1 MNSIPSSVSSS
12 IPSSISSSIPSSIS
26 SSIPS
31 SISQM
36 NPLNA
41 NVQSS
46 GFAQS
51 NSLVAKFI
59 FLFIVL
65 FAFIVLLHIGVSVIG
80 NFLKP
85 SESPRLINGMVD
97 AKQFIRIPQD
107 PNETG
112 AVTIFRSINANDG
125 IEFTWSVWLYIEN
138 LQYLE
143 GQYKHV
149 FYKGNNNLESN
160 GLNFPNNAP
169 GLYIAPNTNSLV
181 VMMNTFN
188 DINEETVIPDIP
200 LNKWVNVIIRC
211 QNNKLDVYVN
221 GTITRSVQ
229 LMGVPKQN
237 YGDVYV
243 AANGG
248 FNGYISNLWYYNYA
262 LGTSDIANILA
273 KGPNTTLTSTSSINT
288 VLKDPNYLS
297 LRWYFYG
304 SGDAYNPV

>member
-1 MNSIPSSVSSS
+1 MSDTFNTFSTNTETNSSFSE
-12 IPSSISSSIPSSIS
+12 
-26 SSIPS
+26 
-31 SISQM
+31 
-36 NPLNA
+36 
-41 NVQSS
+41 
-46 GFAQS
+46 S
-51 NSLVAKFI
+51 NSLVAKFSFLLLVI
-59 FLFIVL
+59 FMFI
-65 FAFIVLLHIGVSVIG
+65 LLLNIGISLISW
-80 NFLKP
+80 FTKP
-85 SESPRLINGMVD
+85 SPSPQLINGMID
-97 AKQFIRIPQD
+97 ATQMITFPQD
-107 PNETG
+107 PSSNG
-112 AVTIFRSINANDG
+112 AATIYRSNNATDG
-125 IEFTWSVWLYIEN
+125 IEFTWSVWIFINN

-169 GLYIAPNTNSLV
+169 GLYIAPNTNALV

-211 QNNKLDVYVN
+211 QNNKLDVYIN

-237 YGDVYV
+237 YGDVFV

-262 LGTSDIANILA
+262 LGTSDISNIVT
-273 KGPNTTLTSTSSINT
+273 KGPNTKLTSTSSINT

>member
-1 MNSIPSSVSSS
+1 MSDTFNTFSTNTGTNSSFSE
-12 IPSSISSSIPSSIS
+12 
-26 SSIPS
+26 
-31 SISQM
+31 
-36 NPLNA
+36 
-41 NVQSS
+41 
-46 GFAQS
+46 S
-51 NSLVAKFI
+51 NSLVAKFSFLLLVI
-59 FLFIVL
+59 FMFI
-65 FAFIVLLHIGVSVIG
+65 LLLNIGISLIG
-80 NFLKP
+80 WFTKP
-85 SESPRLINGMVD
+85 SPSPKLINGMID
-97 AKQFIRIPQD
+97 ATQMITFTQD
-107 PNETG
+107 PSLNG
-112 AVTIFRSINANDG
+112 SSTIYRSNNANDG
-125 IEFTWSVWLYIEN
+125 IEFTWSVWIFINN

-169 GLYIAPNTNSLV
+169 GLYIAPNTNALV

-211 QNNKLDVYVN
+211 QNNKLDVYIN

-237 YGDVYV
+237 YGDVFV

-262 LGTSDIANILA
+262 LGTSDISNIVT
-273 KGPNTTLTSTSSINT
+273 KGPNTKLTSTSSINT

-304 SGDAYNPV
+304 SGDGYNPV